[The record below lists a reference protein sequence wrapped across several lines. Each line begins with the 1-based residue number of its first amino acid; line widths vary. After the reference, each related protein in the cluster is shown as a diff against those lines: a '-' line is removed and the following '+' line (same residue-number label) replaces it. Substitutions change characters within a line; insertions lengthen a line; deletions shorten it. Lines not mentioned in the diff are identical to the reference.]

1 QGVLDNIHEQF
12 IQAVAEGRSLPVE
25 KVRPLADG
33 RIFSGEQAKGL
44 GLIDSLGNLE
54 DAIALAAEM
63 GGIKGEPEIIYPDKK
78 RFSLLDLILQETL
91 QKTLESLRENLSHP
105 NFLFLMPTPE

>member
-1 QGVLDNIHEQF
+1 
-12 IQAVAEGRSLPVE
+12 
-25 KVRPLADG
+25 
-33 RIFSGEQAKGL
+33 
-44 GLIDSLGNLE
+44 
-54 DAIALAAEM
+54 LAAEM

-91 QKTLESLRENLSHP
+91 QKTLESLRENLSQP